1 MTVFRLKKHYL
12 KVVFALTYLIA
23 CLPDV
28 LAQTITITTPSTE
41 IRVAEGRD
49 YATYELGNRWDMHC
63 PDWNGAPN
71 FPGDSVWDAVF
82 TCDLVVSRNRCVTNE
97 LFSGGT
103 YSATSTN
110 TCNNANN
117 PDANLIYV
125 SPGPVAGVGLSNGR
139 IYPISTG
146 TYRHFT
152 AKVRTTNTANNQ
164 GGMVFFQTS
173 ADANDPFGRAGFKTI
188 QPGQWQ
194 IVTFDMINDINIG
207 GNATLTWDGQSSV
220 IGFRFD
226 PTPNNNIDFEID
238 WARLTT
244 DASNPLAPDS
254 SLNVEWSA
262 TGIGGGSTFSITAID
277 NDGAEFVLAESL
289 GSAVRSATVDL
300 SKLAPGAY
308 AIEVSSNGTSDQSGF
323 LVIVNHAPEIHI
335 TQPDKVGDESRD
347 FADEVLGNP
356 WGPMDAA
363 DIITDNAG
371 QTNLQS
377 ILFDNGELLA
387 DAPDAGLNPG
397 DPRMTFEMS
406 ETLDSDFYRMLSYEF
421 ELEGEPGQI
430 GSVARIH
437 WGTDPKPIPIPDTVT
452 DDIRVRAGMNTYVL
466 GDMHE
471 VPDKD
476 GFINQWQGQIT
487 NLRFDPH
494 EVNDTRFIVFRSMRI
509 RPFDTST
516 GNYLIEWDLKD
527 ENSPNDTLLLDLYF
541 DEDRNPDNANDTLII
556 GNLDASNG
564 LSNYLWNTD
573 GLPEDVVEIRAEVS
587 DGFNT
592 VSRYASGPLSI
603 IDSLI
608 FTDGFELF

>member
-1 MTVFRLKKHYL
+1 M
-12 KVVFALTYLIA
+12 
-23 CLPDV
+23 
-28 LAQTITITTPSTE
+28 TE
-41 IRVAEGRD
+41 IRLKTFKLIAVNMFVSLLLFNPTTRAQSITVTAPSAETRIAEGRD
-49 YATYELGNRWDMHC
+49 YATYELANRWDMTC
-63 PDWNGAPN
+63 PDWIGAPN
-71 FPGDSVWDAVF
+71 FPGDPIWDAFF
-82 TCDLVVSRNRCVTNE
+82 TCDLVVSKSRCVTNE
-97 LFSGGT
+97 IFTSGI
-103 YSATSTN
+103 YAARSTN
-110 TCNNANN
+110 TCNNANV
-117 PDANLIYV
+117 PDANLIFV
-125 SPGPVAGVGLSNGR
+125 SPGPVAGVELSNGR
-139 IYPISTG
+139 IYPIDTS

-152 AKVRTTNTANNQ
+152 VKVRTTNTGSNQ
-164 GGMVFFQTS
+164 PGMVFFQTS
-173 ADANDPFGRAGFKTI
+173 ADASDPIGRAGFKTI
-188 QPGQWQ
+188 APGDWQ
-194 IVTFDMINDINIG
+194 IITFDMINDINIG
-207 GNATLTWDGQSSV
+207 GNATLTWDGQDTV
-220 IGFRFD
+220 IGFRLD
-226 PTPNNNIDFEID
+226 PTPNNNINFEID

-244 DASNPLAPDS
+244 DADSPMAPDS
-254 SLNVEWSA
+254 SLLVEWTAS
-262 TGIGGGSTFSITAID
+262 GIGGGSTFTITAID
-277 NDGAEFVLAESL
+277 DDGAEFVLAESL
-289 GSAVRSATVDL
+289 GSAVRSAIVDL

-308 AIEVSSNGTSDQSGF
+308 AIEVSSGGTSDQSGF
-323 LVIVNHAPEIHI
+323 HALVNHAPELHI
-335 TQPDKVGDESRD
+335 TQPDKLGDESRD
-347 FADEVLGNP
+347 FASDVLGNP
-356 WGPMDAA
+356 WGPMDTA
-363 DIITDNAG
+363 DIITDNDG
-371 QTNLQS
+371 QTNLQN

-421 ELEGEPGQI
+421 ELEGEPGQT

-437 WGTDPKPIPIPDTVT
+437 WGTDPKPIPIPDTVS
-452 DDIRVRAGMNTYVL
+452 DDIRVRAGMNTYVV

-516 GNYLIEWDLKD
+516 GNYLIEWDLID
-527 ENSPNDTLLLDLYF
+527 ENSPNDTLLLNLYF

-556 GNLDASNG
+556 GNLDVSNG